1 MRDFRGAMDGRA
13 DKGVFI
19 TTGTFTREARTE
31 AQRDGARPIDL
42 VDGEELVE
50 KLKQLRIG
58 VEVQER
64 LSRTSSYS
72 MIIFKRCE

>member
-1 MRDFRGAMDGRA
+1 MDGRA
-13 DKGVFI
+13 DKALLL
-19 TTGTFTREARTE
+19 TTGTFTREARIE

-58 VEVQER
+58 VEIQQR
-64 LSRTSSYS
+64 
-72 MIIFKRCE
+72 IIEDVVIREDYFQAL